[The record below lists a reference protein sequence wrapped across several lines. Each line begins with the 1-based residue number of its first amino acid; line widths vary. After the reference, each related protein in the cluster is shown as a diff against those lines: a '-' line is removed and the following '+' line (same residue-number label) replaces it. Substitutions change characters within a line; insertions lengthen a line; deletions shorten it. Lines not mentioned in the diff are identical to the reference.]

1 MGMKLFVIGATGG
14 VGKEVV
20 KQALDSGYTVTA
32 FVRDPSKLGMEH
44 AQLHIVQG
52 DGLDKNSVITAM
64 QDHDAVICT
73 VGGKNLGTS
82 TLMSSVTLHLIEG
95 MKQHHIDRI
104 VYCAS
109 AGIHNEL
116 KGIMGKLV
124 TFMLRKVLADHT
136 KAYESLVES
145 KLRWTIARPMSLTNG
160 PLLGSYNEV
169 LNGEAPK
176 GYNIARAD
184 VAAFMLKVVQDDQ
197 YVEQSVGLS
206 S

>member
-20 KQALDSGYTVTA
+20 KQALDVGYEVTA
-32 FVRDPSKLGMEH
+32 FVRDPSKLLVAH
-44 AQLHIVQG
+44 THLHIVQG
-52 DGLDKNSVITAM
+52 DGLDKDSLITALEG
-64 QDHDAVICT
+64 HDAVICT
-73 VGGKNLGTS
+73 VGGKNLGAS
-82 TLMSSVTLHLIEG
+82 TLMSTVTNHLIEG
-95 MKQHHIDRI
+95 MKQHNIDRI

-109 AGIHNEL
+109 AGIHKEL
-116 KGIMGKLV
+116 KGMMGKLI
-124 TFMLRKVLADHT
+124 TFLLRKVLADHT
-136 KAYESLVES
+136 QAYESLVAS

-169 LNGEAPK
+169 LNGGAPK
-176 GYNIARAD
+176 GYSIARAD
-184 VAAFMLKVVQDDQ
+184 VAAFMIKAVQDNQ